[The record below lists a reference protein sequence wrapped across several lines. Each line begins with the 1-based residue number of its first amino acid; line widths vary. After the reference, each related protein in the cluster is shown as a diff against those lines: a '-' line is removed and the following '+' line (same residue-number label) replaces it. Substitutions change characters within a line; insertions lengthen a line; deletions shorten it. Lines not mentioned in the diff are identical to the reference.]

1 MQAAEIQT
9 PLSKSYLSQLLWSQ
23 IYSSACLSPESPC
36 TLGLAHGSVCK
47 QAENVNFYPKAIST
61 QLSVLRKLSSAKVAL
76 PLQQASPTTLPHTQG

>member
-9 PLSKSYLSQLLWSQ
+9 PLSKTYLSQLLWSQ

-76 PLQQASPTTLPHTQG
+76 PLQQASPTTLPHIQG